1 MKRPYV
7 IYFLLVILSIICTWS
22 CTNDEGSADIDILT
36 PTDSVQGVVKDH
48 SVPN

>member
-22 CTNDEGSADIDILT
+22 CTNDEGDNDLDILT
-36 PTDSVQGVVKDH
+36 PSDTTQAEYRDTEIPQ
-48 SVPN
+48 

>member
-36 PTDSVQGVVKDH
+36 PTDSVQGVSKDH
-48 SVPN
+48 SIPN